1 MPKQKEFS
9 ITMRVR
15 VGDKEIEITGPNEY
29 VEKKVAEFL
38 KQPPSSDSLPP
49 TPPQAKGQVMHHSKG
64 LSPAQFFKAANPKT
78 DNDRVL
84 VATYFLE
91 KHRNAQNATA
101 GEIRGLIAEAKR
113 LPPRNT
119 NDAVNQ
125 NIRKGLLMTAGDREN
140 IMTVVLTSDGENE
153 VEEMVKAPKE

>member
-1 MPKQKEFS
+1 MAKQKTFS

-15 VGDKEIEITGPNEY
+15 VGDKEIEITGPNDY
-29 VEKKVAEFL
+29 VERKVTEFL
-38 KQPPSSDSLPP
+38 NQAPSATSTSHAVPK
-49 TPPQAKGQVMHHSKG
+49 TKG
-64 LSPAQFFKAANPKT
+64 LGTPLPKGTSPAQFFKTANPKT

-91 KHRNAQNATA
+91 KYRNAQNATA
-101 GEIRGLIAEAKR
+101 AEIRGLISEAR
-113 LPPRNT
+113 RTPPTNT

-125 NIRKGLLMTAGDREN
+125 NIRKGFLMTAGDREN
-140 IMTVVLTSDGENE
+140 KMTVVLTSDGESE